1 MLAPMLDG
9 QIALASI
16 RPLSRAEYDRMAE
29 LGMFANERI
38 ELLRGVLVKMSPI
51 GWHHNQVVIW
61 LTKQLIRALDDS
73 YEVRS
78 QCSFAASDWSEPE
91 PDLAVALEDRSLRDL
106 PSALFLVIEVAD
118 SSIQHDR
125 TTKVALYAE
134 AAIPEYWI
142 VDLNEMTV
150 EVYTQPVGSAYTKIE
165 LLRDGDT
172 LRPRELPNVAIS
184 IAELPR

>member
-1 MLAPMLDG
+1 MLAPMVDG
-9 QIALASI
+9 QIALDSI
-16 RPLSRAEYDRMAE
+16 RPLSRAEYDRMGE

-61 LTKQLIRALDDS
+61 LTKQLIRMLDDT

-91 PDLAVALEDRSLRDL
+91 PDLAVALEDRTLRDL
-106 PSALFLVIEVAD
+106 PSRLFLVIEVAD
-118 SSIQHDR
+118 SSLQHDR
-125 TTKVALYAE
+125 TTKVTLYAE
-134 AAIPEYWI
+134 AAVPEYWI
-142 VDLNEMTV
+142 VDLKEMTV
-150 EVYTQPVGSAYTKIE
+150 EVYTQPVGSTYAKVAMI
-165 LLRDGDT
+165 RDGDT
-172 LRPRELPNVAIS
+172 LRPRELPTVAIA